1 MTNTRRLISLL
12 SELRT
17 KTVAS
22 LQTCLSVS
30 RLTLTMAVRVSATL
44 SCRSAVPLLVL
55 SMVWLP
61 EFFFSPSHVGLCLDL
76 KQDSDAHGI
85 DQRLPSLAG
94 LDSHQVRFVVWG
106 ILLLWIVFDSKFTN
120 CNYHGTNTYLSMME

>member
-1 MTNTRRLISLL
+1 M
-12 SELRT
+12 
-17 KTVAS
+17 
-22 LQTCLSVS
+22 SVS
-30 RLTLTMAVRVSATL
+30 IKVDVDDGGEGVCDTIMSVGGAIAGAINGLAAGV
-44 SCRSAVPLLVL
+44 
-55 SMVWLP
+55 
-61 EFFFSPSHVGLCLDL
+61 FFSPSHVGLCLDL
-76 KQDSDAHGI
+76 KQDSDAHGV